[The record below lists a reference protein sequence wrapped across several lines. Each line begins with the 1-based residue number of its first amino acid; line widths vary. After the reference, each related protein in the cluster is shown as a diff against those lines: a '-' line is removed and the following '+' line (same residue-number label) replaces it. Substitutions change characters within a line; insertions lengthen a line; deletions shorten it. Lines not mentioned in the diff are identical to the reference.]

1 MPVPPAVIT
10 VIREWLAKADNDL
23 KTAAH
28 TLTLGRGTPTDTV
41 CFHAQQCAEKYLK
54 ARLEEAGIAFGRTHN
69 LTSLLTLALA
79 VEPTWTVLQPHLTA
93 LNIYAVAFRYPGSS
107 ATKSNAA
114 NALKAGREVRRIV
127 RQSFDLSV

>member
-1 MPVPPAVIT
+1 MKPIT
-10 VIREWLAKADNDL
+10 LEWIEKAEGDWTSAQREYRARQRPNYD
-23 KTAAH
+23 AA
-28 TLTLGRGTPTDTV
+28 
-41 CFHAQQCAEKYLK
+41 CFHAQQCTEKYLK
-54 ARLEEAGIAFGRTHN
+54 ARLEEAGIAFSRTHN

-79 VEPTWTVLQPHLTA
+79 VEPTWAVLQPHLTA

-127 RQSFDLSV
+127 HQSFDLSV

>member
-1 MPVPPAVIT
+1 M
-10 VIREWLAKADNDL
+10 
-23 KTAAH
+23 
-28 TLTLGRGTPTDTV
+28 
-41 CFHAQQCAEKYLK
+41 
-54 ARLEEAGIAFGRTHN
+54 
-69 LTSLLTLALA
+69 LALA
-79 VEPTWTVLQPHLTA
+79 VEPTWTVLQPQLTA

>member
-1 MPVPPAVIT
+1 MKPIT
-10 VIREWLAKADNDL
+10 LEWIEKAEGDWASAQREYRARQRPNYD
-23 KTAAH
+23 AA
-28 TLTLGRGTPTDTV
+28 
-41 CFHAQQCAEKYLK
+41 CFHAQQCTEKYLK
-54 ARLEEAGIAFGRTHN
+54 ARLEEAGIAFSRTHN

-79 VEPTWTVLQPHLTA
+79 VEPTWAVLQPHLTA

-127 RQSFDLSV
+127 RQSFDLAV